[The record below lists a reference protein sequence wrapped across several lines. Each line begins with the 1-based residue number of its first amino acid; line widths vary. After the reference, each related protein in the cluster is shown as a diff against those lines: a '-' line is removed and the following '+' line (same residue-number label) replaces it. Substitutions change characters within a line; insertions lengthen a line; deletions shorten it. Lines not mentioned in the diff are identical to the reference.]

1 MTLRQRALF
10 LAVFGTF
17 WMLMGWLALSRVSAN
32 AGLKFAVGGV
42 MYAAALFL
50 VLRASRVDRR

>member
-1 MTLRQRALF
+1 MTFKQRALF

-17 WMLMGWLALSRVSAN
+17 WMLMGWLALSRVSVN

-42 MYAAALFL
+42 MYAAALIL
-50 VLRASRVDRR
+50 VLRAWRAPRR